1 MNKKIKKASLI
12 LALCVSVVF
21 GGCQAKKKKI
31 AYTVY
36 PVEYLLKIIGQDQ
49 LDMVSIQK
57 KGAINVQ
64 SSTRSDQTSSIL
76 SQAGIYFHIGSL
88 EPYGS
93 VLKEELDSYS
103 RLKKIDLSNGNAVY
117 DFGRY
122 RTEVK
127 NGKEVTHVENYYED
141 ASFQLV
147 DTHKRDL
154 YLWLVPITMLSM
166 AKTIRQNLV
175 ELYPERKKLYDQH
188 LAFLENELISLD
200 AKYQDLAN
208 QLVKEKKRIAFVSVT
223 SSFGSWQKAYGFEIY
238 PLVLSK
244 YGVLPNRKQLDFIKE
259 KIKQNKVHYIVH
271 EENLSQEMEDLY
283 QKVKKE
289 LNLKEVS
296 LSNLSSKPVTD
307 KNKQKDY
314 VSIMYENY
322 NHLVNM
328 VESK

>member
-1 MNKKIKKASLI
+1 
-12 LALCVSVVF
+12 
-21 GGCQAKKKKI
+21 
-31 AYTVY
+31 
-36 PVEYLLKIIGQDQ
+36 
-49 LDMVSIQK
+49 
-57 KGAINVQ
+57 
-64 SSTRSDQTSSIL
+64 
-76 SQAGIYFHIGSL
+76 
-88 EPYGS
+88 
-93 VLKEELDSYS
+93 
-103 RLKKIDLSNGNAVY
+103 
-117 DFGRY
+117 
-122 RTEVK
+122 
-127 NGKEVTHVENYYED
+127 
-141 ASFQLV
+141 
-147 DTHKRDL
+147 
-154 YLWLVPITMLSM
+154 MLSM
-166 AKTIRQNLV
+166 AKTIHQNLV